1 MVAGIEKGR
10 FLGRPSILI
19 IGLGALMPC
28 KAFALSKF
36 EASPLER
43 FVEYTVE
50 LDNLPC
56 QGEPILRFA
65 TMFDH
70 LVQSADALA
79 IIRQIANRQH
89 YSRQALN
96 NLVQT
101 GRINP
106 TRVGARFNLYDP
118 LEIAAVARSLRK
130 GGAA

>member
-1 MVAGIEKGR
+1 
-10 FLGRPSILI
+10 
-19 IGLGALMPC
+19 
-28 KAFALSKF
+28 
-36 EASPLER
+36 
-43 FVEYTVE
+43 
-50 LDNLPC
+50 
-56 QGEPILRFA
+56 
-65 TMFDH
+65 MFDH